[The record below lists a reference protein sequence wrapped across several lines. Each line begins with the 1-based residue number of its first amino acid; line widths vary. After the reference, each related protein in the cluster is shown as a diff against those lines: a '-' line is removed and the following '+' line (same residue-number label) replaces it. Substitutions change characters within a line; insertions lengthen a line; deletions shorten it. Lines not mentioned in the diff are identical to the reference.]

1 MRLLLHS
8 KKNSAMRNACT
19 NSTICRTPHDMET
32 TVTDQNQK
40 AHLNLQFNY
49 HIYAHVSTFLSAQI
63 YFNTSSFCRL
73 FFLH

>member
-32 TVTDQNQK
+32 TVTDRS
-40 AHLNLQFNY
+40 LMPD
-49 HIYAHVSTFLSAQI
+49 STEEW
-63 YFNTSSFCRL
+63 TKK
-73 FFLH
+73 H